1 MSTASTSPD
10 TTAESVAVPVVTSV
24 PIPAIATGRSTRVS
38 ERAIRSKRPRRL
50 ITPLDRYVASEFA
63 RIFLV
68 TLLGFP
74 LLVIVID
81 LVEKLRRYTAD
92 KLTMGDVALSYYYM
106 LPDTMFMVL
115 PAATLFATVFSIS
128 TFTRYSEV
136 TAAKASGI
144 SFYRFVAP
152 VIMMS
157 FAAMALGLVVG
168 EFAPPAN
175 AKREKIL
182 RKKSASTEN
191 ERYNFSFA
199 SATGRNYRIYTLN
212 VAANYID
219 RVEIEERRSD
229 TRPGL
234 LISADRGDW
243 QAKRGWALHK
253 GALHVVPTDTTDFVA
268 AFDSIYD
275 PKFRETSKELRASE
289 KAPTEMTFGQ
299 LTQFIRAL
307 EASGADVAGLKV
319 DRMLKLAIPVT
330 CVIIA
335 LFGAPLATSSQR
347 GGAAFGVAI
356 SLGTTITFLI
366 LIQLTKAIGGN
377 GVISPD
383 LAAWLPN
390 ILVGTIALILL
401 ARVRT

>member
-1 MSTASTSPD
+1 MSESTLTAPG
-10 TTAESVAVPVVTSV
+10 VAVLARSAVKP
-24 PIPAIATGRSTRVS
+24 PRATRR
-38 ERAIRSKRPRRL
+38 RRL

-92 KLTMGDVALSYYYM
+92 KLTIADVALAYYYM

-128 TFTRYSEV
+128 TFTRYSEI

-144 SFYRFVAP
+144 SFYRFIAP
-152 VIMMS
+152 VIFMS
-157 FAAMALGLVVG
+157 FVAMGLGLVVG
-168 EFAPPAN
+168 EYAPPAN
-175 AKREKIL
+175 AKKEAIL
-182 RKKSASTEN
+182 KKKTASLEN
-191 ERYNFSFA
+191 ERYNFSF
-199 SATGRNYRIYTLN
+199 SSVTGRNYRIYQLDVRN
-212 VAANYID
+212 NLLE
-219 RVEIEERRSD
+219 RVDIEQRRGEQH
-229 TRPGL
+229 PGVL
-234 LISADRGDW
+234 VSADRGDW
-243 QAKRGWALHK
+243 KPTRGWALYP
-253 GALHVVPTDTTDFVA
+253 GVMHVMRTDSSDFVI
-268 AFDSIYD
+268 AFDTLYD
-275 PKFRETSKELRASE
+275 GRFRETSRELRASD
-289 KAPTEMTFGQ
+289 KAPTEMTFRQ
-299 LTQFIRAL
+299 LTDFIKAL
-307 EASGADVAGLKV
+307 EASGAEVAPLKV
-319 DRMLKLAIPVT
+319 ERMLKLAIPVT

-356 SLGTTITFLI
+356 SLGTTIIFLV

-377 GVISPD
+377 GVISAD
-383 LAAWLPN
+383 LAGWLPN
-390 ILVGTIALILL
+390 ILVVAIALILL

>member
-1 MSTASTSPD
+1 MSQTSLSTAG
-10 TTAESVAVPVVTSV
+10 ARVVARSAVKAPR
-24 PIPAIATGRSTRVS
+24 AT
-38 ERAIRSKRPRRL
+38 RPRRL
-50 ITPLDRYVASEFA
+50 ITPLDRYVASEFS

-92 KLTMGDVALSYYYM
+92 KLTMRDVALAYYYM

-144 SFYRFVAP
+144 SFYRFIAP
-152 VIMMS
+152 VIVMS
-157 FAAMALGLVVG
+157 FFAMGLGLVVG

-175 AKREKIL
+175 AKKEAIL
-182 RKKSASTEN
+182 KKKAASPEN
-191 ERYNFSFA
+191 ERYNFSF
-199 SATGRNYRIYTLN
+199 SSITGRNYRIYTLDVRN
-212 VAANYID
+212 NLLERI
-219 RVEIEERRSD
+219 EIEERPGEK
-229 TRPGL
+229 RPGA

-243 QAKRGWALHK
+243 KPARGWALQA
-253 GALHVVPTDTTDFVA
+253 GVMHVMRNDSSDVVI
-268 AFDSIYD
+268 AFDSLYD
-275 PKFRETSKELRASE
+275 NRFRETSRELRASD
-289 KAPTEMTFGQ
+289 KAPTEMTFRQ
-299 LTQFIRAL
+299 LTDFIKAL
-307 EASGADVAGLKV
+307 EASGSEVSPLKV

-356 SLGTTITFLI
+356 SLGTTIIFLV

-377 GVISPD
+377 GVISAD
-383 LAAWLPN
+383 LAGWLPN

>member
-1 MSTASTSPD
+1 M
-10 TTAESVAVPVVTSV
+10 
-24 PIPAIATGRSTRVS
+24 
-38 ERAIRSKRPRRL
+38 
-50 ITPLDRYVASEFA
+50 ASEFA
-63 RIFLV
+63 RIFFV

-92 KLTMGDVALSYYYM
+92 KLTIGDVALSYYYM

-152 VIMMS
+152 IIFMS
-157 FAAMALGLVVG
+157 FAAMGLGLVVG

-182 RKKSASTEN
+182 RKKNASPEN
-191 ERYNFSFA
+191 ERYNFSFS

-212 VAANYID
+212 VEAKLID
-219 RVEIEERRSD
+219 RVEIEERRTD
-229 TRPGL
+229 KRPGL
-234 LISADRGDW
+234 LIAADRGDW

-253 GALHVVPTDTTDFVA
+253 GALHVVPTDTTAFVA

-275 PKFRETSKELRASE
+275 PKFRESAKELRASE

-299 LTQFIRAL
+299 LSQFIRAL
-307 EASGADVAGLKV
+307 EASGSDVSGLKV

-356 SLGTTITFLI
+356 SLGTTIIFLI

>member
-1 MSTASTSPD
+1 MAPD
-10 TTAESVAVPVVTSV
+10 SGAEPTDVSQVINVPVPAVPVSSS
-24 PIPAIATGRSTRVS
+24 RRVS
-38 ERAIRSKRPRRL
+38 ERAIRTRRPRRL

-63 RIFLV
+63 RIFFV

-92 KLTMGDVALSYYYM
+92 KLTIGDVALSYYYM

-128 TFTRYSEV
+128 AFTRYSEV

-152 VIMMS
+152 VIFMS
-157 FAAMALGLVVG
+157 FMAMGLGLVVG

-175 AKREKIL
+175 AMREKIL
-182 RKKSASTEN
+182 RKKSASAEN
-191 ERYNFSFA
+191 ERYNFSFS

-212 VAANYID
+212 VGASFIE
-219 RVEIEERRSD
+219 RVEIEERRTD
-229 TRPGL
+229 KRPGI
-234 LISADRGDW
+234 LIAADRGDW
-243 QAKRGWALHK
+243 HAKRGWALQK
-253 GALHVVPTDTTDFVA
+253 GALHVIPTDTTDFVV
-268 AFDSIYD
+268 AFDSIID
-275 PKFRETSKELRASE
+275 PNFRETAKELRASE
-289 KAPTEMTFGQ
+289 KAPAEMTFGQ
-299 LTQFIRAL
+299 LTQFIGAL

-356 SLGTTITFLI
+356 SLGTTIIFLI
-366 LIQLTKAIGGN
+366 LIQLTKAVGGN
-377 GVISPD
+377 GVISPE

>member
-1 MSTASTSPD
+1 MSQATLSTAG
-10 TTAESVAVPVVTSV
+10 VPVVARSAV
-24 PIPAIATGRSTRVS
+24 KAPRATRR
-38 ERAIRSKRPRRL
+38 KRL
-50 ITPLDRYVASEFA
+50 FTPLDRYVASEFA

-92 KLTMGDVALSYYYM
+92 KLTIADVALAYYYM

-144 SFYRFVAP
+144 SFYRFIAP
-152 VIMMS
+152 VIVMS
-157 FAAMALGLVVG
+157 FMAMGLGLVVG
-168 EFAPPAN
+168 EYAPPAN
-175 AKREKIL
+175 AKKEAIL
-182 RKKSASTEN
+182 KKKSASPEN
-191 ERYNFSFA
+191 ERYNFSF
-199 SATGRNYRIYTLN
+199 SSVTGRNYRIYTLDVRN
-212 VAANYID
+212 NLLEKVD
-219 RVEIEERRSD
+219 IEERRGEK
-229 TRPGL
+229 RPGT
-234 LISADRGDW
+234 LISADRGNW
-243 QAKRGWALHK
+243 KASRGWALQNGVMHIMRTDSSDI
-253 GALHVVPTDTTDFVA
+253 VVG
-268 AFDSIYD
+268 FDSLYD
-275 PKFRETSKELRASE
+275 NKFVETSKELRASD
-289 KAPTEMTFGQ
+289 KAPTEMTFRQ
-299 LTQFIRAL
+299 LTVFIKAL
-307 EASGADVAGLKV
+307 EASGSEVSPLKV
-319 DRMLKLAIPVT
+319 ERMLKIAIPVT

-356 SLGTTITFLI
+356 SLGTTIIFLV

-377 GVISPD
+377 GVISAD
-383 LAAWLPN
+383 LAGWLPN
-390 ILVGTIALILL
+390 ILVGAIALILL

>member
-1 MSTASTSPD
+1 MVARSAVKAPR
-10 TTAESVAVPVVTSV
+10 TT
-24 PIPAIATGRSTRVS
+24 
-38 ERAIRSKRPRRL
+38 RPRRL
-50 ITPLDRYVASEFA
+50 ITPLDRYVAAEFA

-92 KLTMGDVALSYYYM
+92 KLTISDVALAYYYM

-144 SFYRFVAP
+144 SFYRFIAP
-152 VIMMS
+152 VIVMS
-157 FAAMALGLVVG
+157 FMAMGLGLVVG
-168 EFAPPAN
+168 EYAPPAN
-175 AKREKIL
+175 AKKEAIL
-182 RKKSASTEN
+182 KKKSASPEN
-191 ERYNFSFA
+191 ERYNFAFS
-199 SATGRNYRIYTLN
+199 SVTGRNYRIYTLDVRN
-212 VAANYID
+212 NLLEKVD
-219 RVEIEERRSD
+219 IEERRGARRAG
-229 TRPGL
+229 T
-234 LISADRGDW
+234 LISADRGNW
-243 QAKRGWALHK
+243 KPARGWALQNGVMHIMR
-253 GALHVVPTDTTDFVA
+253 TDTSDVVIG
-268 AFDSIYD
+268 FDSLYD
-275 PKFRETSKELRASE
+275 NKFRETSKELRASD
-289 KAPTEMTFGQ
+289 KAPTEMTFQQ
-299 LTQFIRAL
+299 LTVFIKAL
-307 EASGADVAGLKV
+307 EASGAEVAPLKV
-319 DRMLKLAIPVT
+319 ERMLKIAIPVT

-356 SLGTTITFLI
+356 SLGTTIIFLV

-377 GVISPD
+377 GVISAD
-383 LAAWLPN
+383 LAGWLPN
-390 ILVGTIALILL
+390 ILVGAIALILL

>member
-1 MSTASTSPD
+1 MSSSFDSAPSTIAS
-10 TTAESVAVPVVTSV
+10 AAVPALPSGSV
-24 PIPAIATGRSTRVS
+24 PAIAASGSQRVS
-38 ERAIRSKRPRRL
+38 ERAVRTRRPRRL

-63 RIFLV
+63 RIFFV

-92 KLTMGDVALSYYYM
+92 KLTIQDVALSYYYM

-152 VIMMS
+152 VIFMS
-157 FAAMALGLVVG
+157 FVAMGLGLVVG

-182 RKKSASTEN
+182 RKKTASPEN
-191 ERYNFSFA
+191 ERYNFSF
-199 SATGRNYRIYTLN
+199 SSTTGRNYRIYTLN
-212 VAANYID
+212 VGAAYID
-219 RVEIEERRSD
+219 RVEIEERRTD
-229 TRPGL
+229 KRPGL
-234 LISADRGDW
+234 LIAADRGDW
-243 QAKRGWALHK
+243 QTRRGWALHK
-253 GALHVVPTDTTDFVA
+253 GALHVVPTDTTDFVV

-275 PKFRETSKELRASE
+275 PRFTESAKELRASE

-356 SLGTTITFLI
+356 SLGTTIIFLI

-390 ILVGTIALILL
+390 ILVGIIALILL

>member
-1 MSTASTSPD
+1 METVAAAELSSGSAPAVRTS
-10 TTAESVAVPVVTSV
+10 S
-24 PIPAIATGRSTRVS
+24 GKRVS
-38 ERAIRSKRPRRL
+38 ERAVRASRPRRL

-63 RIFLV
+63 RIFFV

-92 KLTMGDVALSYYYM
+92 KLTIRDVALSYYYM

-152 VIMMS
+152 VIFMS
-157 FAAMALGLVVG
+157 FLAMGLGLVVG

-175 AKREKIL
+175 AMREKIL
-182 RKKSASTEN
+182 RKKTASPEN
-191 ERYNFSFA
+191 ERYNFSF
-199 SATGRNYRIYTLN
+199 SSSTGRNYRIYTLN
-212 VAANYID
+212 VSANFLD
-219 RVEIEERRSD
+219 RVEIEERRTD
-229 TRPGL
+229 KRPGL
-234 LISADRGDW
+234 LIAANRGDW
-243 QAKRGWALHK
+243 QAKRGWALHQ
-253 GALHVVPTDTTDFVA
+253 GALHVVPTDTTDFVV

-275 PKFRETSKELRASE
+275 PMFIETSKELRASE

-299 LTQFIRAL
+299 LSQFIRAL
-307 EASGADVAGLKV
+307 ETSGADVASLKV

-356 SLGTTITFLI
+356 SLGTTIIFLV

-401 ARVRT
+401 VRVRT

>member
-1 MSTASTSPD
+1 MPAAKRASEQKIKT
-10 TTAESVAVPVVTSV
+10 V
-24 PIPAIATGRSTRVS
+24 
-38 ERAIRSKRPRRL
+38 RRRHL
-50 ITPLDRYVASEFA
+50 ITPLDRLVASDFA

-74 LLVIVID
+74 LLVIIID

-92 KLTMGDVALSYYYM
+92 KIPMRDVALSYYYM

-144 SFYRFVAP
+144 SFYRFIAP
-152 VIMMS
+152 VIVMS
-157 FAAMALGLVVG
+157 FLAMGLGLVVG

-175 AKREKIL
+175 AKREAIL
-182 RKKSASTEN
+182 RKKNSSPEN

-199 SATGRNYRIYTLN
+199 SGTGRNYRIYTLN
-212 VAANYID
+212 VAQNFID
-219 RVEIEERRSD
+219 QVEVEERR
-229 TRPGL
+229 TEKRPGL
-234 LISADRGDW
+234 LISANRGDW
-243 QAKRGWALHK
+243 KAKRGWALHR
-253 GALHVVPTDTTDFVA
+253 GVVHVVPTDTTDFVA

-275 PKFRETSKELRASE
+275 PKFTETSKELRASE
-289 KAPTEMTFGQ
+289 KAPTEMTFSQ
-299 LTQFIRAL
+299 LTSFITAL

-319 DRMLKLAIPVT
+319 ERMLKIAIPVT

-356 SLGTTITFLI
+356 SLGTTIIFLV

-377 GVISPD
+377 GVVTPE

>member
-1 MSTASTSPD
+1 MSASSANKAVR
-10 TTAESVAVPVVTSV
+10 TT
-24 PIPAIATGRSTRVS
+24 RR
-38 ERAIRSKRPRRL
+38 RRL
-50 ITPLDRYVASEFA
+50 VTPLDRYVASEFA

-74 LLVIVID
+74 LLVIIID

-92 KLTMGDVALSYYYM
+92 NLTIGDVALAYYYM

-128 TFTRYSEV
+128 AFTRYSEV

-144 SFYRFVAP
+144 SFYRFITPIIV
-152 VIMMS
+152 MS
-157 FAAMALGLVVG
+157 FVAMGLGLVVG

-182 RKKSASTEN
+182 RKKSASAEN

-199 SATGRNYRIYTLN
+199 SATGRNYRIYTLT

-219 RVEIEERRSD
+219 RVEIEERR
-229 TRPGL
+229 TEKRPGL
-234 LISADRGDW
+234 LIAADRGDW
-243 QAKRGWALHK
+243 QPNRGWALHK
-253 GALHVVPTDTTDFVA
+253 GALHIVPSDTTDFVA
-268 AFDSIYD
+268 VFDSIYD
-275 PKFRETSKELRASE
+275 PKFKETSKELRASE
-289 KAPTEMTFGQ
+289 KAPTEMNFSQ
-299 LTQFIRAL
+299 LSQFIRAL
-307 EASGADVAGLKV
+307 EASGSDVSTLKV
-319 DRMLKLAIPVT
+319 ERMLKIAIPVT

-347 GGAAFGVAI
+347 GGAAFGVAV
-356 SLGTTITFLI
+356 SLGTTITFLL

-377 GVISPD
+377 GVVSPD

-390 ILVGTIALILL
+390 ILVGTIAIILL